1 MRPIRSLSP
10 WCALVVLSAA
20 VGCGKDSTTE
30 PNPGTDPGTTPS
42 ENAAPA
48 AKFSF
53 ACTARSCSFQD
64 NSSDDDGPVTAWTW
78 NFGDNAG
85 VSSEKSPTY
94 DFGVAGTYPV
104 TLTVTDDDGAT
115 SSTTKQVTATDPV
128 VTTLSCVDGN
138 APGGFVSCKLRLE
151 APAGYKVVLN
161 SHRCDAHGNIFRI
174 VEPVVDTLT
183 SDGCYESEAGK
194 EILRAGPYPAGT
206 EIAAEVIAPL
216 LANPPQLRVSGSY
229 PEWTLTYEDG
239 TDEDFDDMVL
249 TVTALP

>member
-1 MRPIRSLSP
+1 MRPIRSLYP
-10 WCALVVLSAA
+10 WCALMVLSAA

-30 PNPGTDPGTTPS
+30 PNPGTGPT

-53 ACTARSCSFQD
+53 ACSARSCSFQD
-64 NSSDDDGPVTAWTW
+64 NSTDSDGQVAARSWD
-78 NFGDNAG
+78 FGDNAG
-85 VSSEKSPTY
+85 SSSEKSPTY
-94 DFGVAGTYPV
+94 DFGTAGTYAV
-104 TLTVTDDDGAT
+104 TLTVTDNDGAT
-115 SSTTKQVTATDPV
+115 NSITKQVTATDPV
-128 VTTLSCVDGN
+128 VTTLTCVDGN

-161 SHRCDAHGNIFRI
+161 SHACTAHGNVFRI

-183 SDGCYESEAGK
+183 NDGCYETQTGK

-216 LANPPQLRVSGSY
+216 LASPPQLRVSGSY

-239 TDEDFDDMVL
+239 ADQDFDDMVL

>member
-1 MRPIRSLSP
+1 M
-10 WCALVVLSAA
+10 
-20 VGCGKDSTTE
+20 
-30 PNPGTDPGTTPS
+30 
-42 ENAAPA
+42 NAAPA

-53 ACTARSCSFQD
+53 DCSARSCSFHD
-64 NSSDDDGPVTAWTW
+64 NSTDADGQVAAWSW

-85 VSSEKSPTY
+85 TSSEESPGY
-94 DFGVAGTYPV
+94 DFGTAGTYPV
-104 TLTVTDDDGAT
+104 TLTVTDDAGAT
-115 SSTTKQVTATDPV
+115 NSTTKQVTVSDPV
-128 VTTLSCVDGN
+128 VTTLTCVDGN

-151 APAGYKVVLN
+151 APAGYKVVLT
-161 SHRCDAHGNIFRI
+161 SHGCDAHGNIFRI

-183 SDGCYESEAGK
+183 SDGCYETEAGK
-194 EILRAGPYPAGT
+194 QILRAGPYPAGT

-239 TDEDFDDMVL
+239 VDQDFDDMVL